1 MNKACMVCAT
11 KEEDTESPRNSSAS
25 AALPE
30 RLGRSGKRLY
40 PVD

>member
-11 KEEDTESPRNSSAS
+11 KEEDTESPSNSVAS

-30 RLGRSGKRLY
+30 RLGRSRKRLCT
-40 PVD
+40 VD